1 MLIGGLFNLEL
12 FGGVNNLLEA
22 SPFIMAQA
30 ISGIPTLIIQL
41 FMLYVTDKV
50 NRFYRDGING
60 EEGYETEKF
69 HVSEDLRQQS
79 VKKKLT
85 LNDEEDS
92 ILMTSAKHTNPR
104 QSVSLERRLED
115 EGITSLFIERE
126 AIL

>member
-69 HVSEDLRQQS
+69 HVSEDLRQ
-79 VKKKLT
+79 
-85 LNDEEDS
+85 
-92 ILMTSAKHTNPR
+92 
-104 QSVSLERRLED
+104 
-115 EGITSLFIERE
+115 
-126 AIL
+126 

>member
-1 MLIGGLFNLEL
+1 
-12 FGGVNNLLEA
+12 
-22 SPFIMAQA
+22 MAQA

-50 NRFYRDGING
+50 NRFYQDGING

-69 HVSEDLRQQS
+69 HVSDDLRQQS

-92 ILMTSAKHTNPR
+92 ILMTSSK
-104 QSVSLERRLED
+104 QSSVR
-115 EGITSLFIERE
+115 
-126 AIL
+126 